1 MADDLRD
8 GDDGTEVFVFLEVG
22 QLLGQDDDVGEL
34 DYLRG
39 LDAYAEEAQPAVVAR
54 VALGAEEDERDEQ
67 GGAQAVEPYP
77 VLREDVHVYDC
88 DGDEKQDAQHQR
100 QALDDDVLRASV
112 VVGLRSA
119 RDDYDAVYSADDAD
133 SEEKHVR
140 PAHEVAQLGQDF
152 FQGAHLGTG
161 KCGNMG
167 L

>member
-1 MADDLRD
+1 MKWPTICAM
-8 GDDGTEVFVFLEVG
+8 E
-22 QLLGQDDDVGEL
+22 LLHLTVEL
-34 DYLRG
+34 G
-39 LDAYAEEAQPAVVAR
+39 AAYAEEAQPAVVAR

-119 RDDYDAVYSADDAD
+119 RDDYDAVYRADDAD

-167 L
+167 LSHILWLYATPKPVYNK